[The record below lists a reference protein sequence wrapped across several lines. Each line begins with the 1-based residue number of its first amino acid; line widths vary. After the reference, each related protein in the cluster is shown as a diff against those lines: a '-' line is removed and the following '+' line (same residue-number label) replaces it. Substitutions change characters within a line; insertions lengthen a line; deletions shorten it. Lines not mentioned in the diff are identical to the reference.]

1 MNEEFWREDLQSA
14 IQNLTQAASDNLS
27 SEIVQD
33 AFIKRFELA
42 YELSWK
48 WLQAR
53 LHSEGII
60 ARSPRKVFKE
70 SIKLG
75 LIENVFLWLEMIE
88 TRNILVHTY
97 NAVKARLLVSKIKTN
112 YLPLLE
118 LLFNNNPDYRYTL
131 NRKSITSPS

>member
-14 IQNLTQAASDNLS
+14 IQNLTQAASENLS

-60 ARSPRKVFKE
+60 ARSPRQVFKE

-75 LIENVFLWLEMIE
+75 FIDKEFLWLEMIE
-88 TRNILVHTY
+88 TRNTLVHTY
-97 NAVKARLLVSKIKTN
+97 NAVKARLLASKIKTN

-118 LLFNNNPDYRYTL
+118 LLL
-131 NRKSITSPS
+131 